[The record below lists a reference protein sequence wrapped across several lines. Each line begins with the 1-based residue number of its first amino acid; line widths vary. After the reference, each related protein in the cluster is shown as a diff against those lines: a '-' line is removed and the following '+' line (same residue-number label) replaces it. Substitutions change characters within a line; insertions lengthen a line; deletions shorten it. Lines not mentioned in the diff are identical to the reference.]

1 MYLFKIISSPPDEA
15 WRTAVVQCYLD
26 IFKAKVGSHFGCMY
40 NTKTSVHSHNVSV
53 VKNCARLVKDRL
65 DFIYSALLLVSVV

>member
-1 MYLFKIISSPPDEA
+1 M
-15 WRTAVVQCYLD
+15 
-26 IFKAKVGSHFGCMY
+26 GSHFGCMY

-65 DFIYSALLLVSVV
+65 DFCYSALLLVSVVWKYMGLVGEIIHPTCP